1 MRENEQ
7 TTIEGPRRALAWP
20 RIGRPVEWVSATQEV
35 MVYCTRQRTS
45 AIGAVVEQHQ
55 VLERQL
61 ECWLPDKCAAV
72 MTNERDAAIFAAAA
86 LLRYQSHACQP
97 LAMHP
102 RMFCCCSHV
111 LERVL

>member
-1 MRENEQ
+1 M
-7 TTIEGPRRALAWP
+7 
-20 RIGRPVEWVSATQEV
+20 SAKQEAT
-35 MVYCTRQRTS
+35 VYCTRQRTS
-45 AIGAVVEQHQ
+45 AIGAGVEQQQ

-72 MTNERDAAIFAAAA
+72 VTNEPDAAIFAAAA